1 MRLSSDDHRAD
12 AVVPGVSATE
22 GYIAEIGNAVVE
34 HSAAVGVMAVV
45 KEPHLSVTEDLDR
58 TDLVGEVLG
67 QRRQT
72 IALGYAEVIALVG
85 AVGVEAGSAVRVGAI
100 IPGLVPVGV
109 GIAVDPGIVS
119 CGWGSGRRFL
129 RDGTNSTCNDEQSSK
144 TLHTGI
150 PPRAEIT
157 AAEIRRRF
165 CVAPRVGMAGQG

>member
-67 QRRQT
+67 QRRQA

-100 IPGLVPVGV
+100 IPGDHSRIGSSWRR
-109 GIAVDPGIVS
+109 DC
-119 CGWGSGRRFL
+119 CGPRECFL
-129 RDGTNSTCNDEQSSK
+129 G
-144 TLHTGI
+144 
-150 PPRAEIT
+150 
-157 AAEIRRRF
+157 
-165 CVAPRVGMAGQG
+165 